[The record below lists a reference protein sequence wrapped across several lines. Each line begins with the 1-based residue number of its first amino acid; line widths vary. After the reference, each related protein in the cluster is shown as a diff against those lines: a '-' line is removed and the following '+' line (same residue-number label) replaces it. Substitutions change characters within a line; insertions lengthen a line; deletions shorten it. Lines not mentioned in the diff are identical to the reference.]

1 MGVFTV
7 AIEVGDIEGER
18 FETVDALVDTGASH
32 TVIPASLLKQ
42 LGVEPHDKHPFLLA
56 DGRSVQRD
64 VGRTWVKVDG
74 HREMT
79 IVVFGD
85 EGTVALLG
93 AVTLEEMR
101 LGVDAVGKKLISVP
115 GYLMRAAPS

>member
-7 AIEVGDIEGER
+7 SIEVGDPAGER
-18 FETVDALVDTGASH
+18 FEPVDALVDTAASH
-32 TVIPASLLKQ
+32 TVIPASLLRQ
-42 LGVEPHDKHPFLLA
+42 LGVEPHDTHPFLLA

-64 VGRTWVKVDG
+64 VGRTWLKVDG
-74 HREMT
+74 HQEMT

-85 EGTVALLG
+85 NGTTALLG

-101 LGVDAVGKKLISVP
+101 PGVYPVGKKLISVP
-115 GYLMRAAPS
+115 GYLMVAAQ